1 MKKPGK
7 GEEQFIQI
15 FLNSFF
21 ALIFPL
27 GGCHLVDWELSKNN
41 RDFMYLFVSTP
52 GCVGYFAVVIMSAH
66 LLVSVPN
73 QFARHA

>member
-1 MKKPGK
+1 MKNPGK
-7 GEEQFIQI
+7 GEEQFIHI

-21 ALIFPL
+21 SPIFPL
-27 GGCHLVDWELSKNN
+27 GGWHLVDWELSKNN
-41 RDFMYLFVSTP
+41 RDFMDLFVSTP